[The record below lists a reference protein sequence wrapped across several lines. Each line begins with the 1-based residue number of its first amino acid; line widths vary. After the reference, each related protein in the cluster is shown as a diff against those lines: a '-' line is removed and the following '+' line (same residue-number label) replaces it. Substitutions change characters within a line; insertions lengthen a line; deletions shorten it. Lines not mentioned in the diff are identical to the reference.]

1 MRPVKIKLEGH
12 FWDSQIYSGELML
25 IGIDGSFHRI
35 DWNEAVDSIAK
46 KFPSFETAVR
56 VSFSDGELFYNPK
69 VIKVFND
76 PMIKPV
82 IINQFNS
89 LSRTDIIERFS
100 SRNSFWQEESLP
112 FDFLP
117 SDTEVYYSRFY
128 AAGEAG
134 LYSTTKSQLGAKLNK
149 ADLIKHHDANVI
161 QVKASENASAIAIA
175 AGNDGL
181 FEFGFN
187 RYERGNLKE
196 SKHIANIPC
205 NICDWAFQS
214 VIGSTLVDSYFVK
227 FREEKIN
234 DKKIRVFDQIIQT
247 NDIFGS
253 VDENRH
259 FTWGA
264 REKFYRITESGI
276 EIVDYNNKNNKGANA
291 FIKKGKY
298 LLFNKDF
305 QQEELEDVIST
316 GVAPFGTII
325 ELAEKIIVLRSDGVT
340 EVFKGELVH
349 WRIFPRSEHYSNQLH
364 LIYDGH
370 IEIVSFVH
378 DYFVNQDDKIFG
390 FYR

>member
-1 MRPVKIKLEGH
+1 MRPVKIKLEGQ

-25 IGIDGSFHRI
+25 VGLDGSFHRI
-35 DWNEAVDSIAK
+35 DWNEAVDTIAK
-46 KFPSFETAVR
+46 KFPLFETAVR

-82 IINQFNS
+82 IINQLSS
-89 LSRTDIIERFS
+89 LSSADIIERFS
-100 SRNSFWQEESLP
+100 SQDAFWQEESLP

-134 LYSTTKSQLGAKLNK
+134 LYSTTKSLMGTKNNK
-149 ADLIKHHDANVI
+149 SDLIKHHDSNVI

-187 RYERGNLKE
+187 RYEKGNLKE
-196 SKHIANIPC
+196 PKHIADIPC

-214 VIGSTLVDSYFVK
+214 VIGSTLIDSYFVK

-234 DKKIRVFDQIIQT
+234 DKKVRVFDKIIQS

-253 VDENRH
+253 NSDYKN
-259 FTWGA
+259 FTWGS
-264 REKFYRITESGI
+264 REKFYRATESGI
-276 EIVDYNNKNNKGANA
+276 EIVNYNGKNNKHSDT
-291 FIKKGKY
+291 FVKKGKF

-316 GVAPFGTII
+316 GVAPFGAII
-325 ELAEKIIVLRSDGVT
+325 ELSDKILVLRSDGVT
-340 EVFKGELVH
+340 DVFKGELVH

-364 LIYDGH
+364 LIYENH

-378 DYFVNQDDKIFG
+378 DYFVDQDNKIFG